1 MESTFFYN
9 LHGTLASNEQL
20 HEMAQKLEA
29 SGAKYL
35 LLQLQEGQYAMTDSE
50 LRRLQ
55 NVQSD
60 SGASMVYANY
70 RERVSSDGGKSL
82 SAMDLIDYQFGSL
95 RDDFDFGP
103 LVLLSASA
111 VLEADGFVMGDWV
124 DEEDAMSYKANL
136 RFAAWYQLRL
146 ILSLRALPLHLNE
159 YGYTFEAARADA
171 ATSED
176 KQFAYVNPR
185 NREVQIEYEQV
196 VTQHLR
202 DLDALIDAQQ
212 LLNSADL
219 VATGNDGKNED
230 NGIVASVVIPVFNRV
245 RTVRDA
251 VQSALSQQTDFAF
264 NVIVVDNH
272 STDGTTEALSELARQ
287 DARVCHIVPE
297 EDTLLIG
304 GCWNKAVASERCGK
318 YVVQL
323 DSDDMY
329 SSPQTLQQIVDAFR
343 EQDCMAVV
351 GSYSLTDFELR
362 PLPPGLIDHKE
373 WTPENGMNNA
383 LRINGLGA
391 PRAFR
396 RDLLLAHPLPN
407 TSYGE
412 DYAAMLRISREY
424 RIGRIYTSLYNCR
437 RWTGNSD
444 AALSRDK
451 VNRNNYY
458 KDSIRSIELQ
468 ARMLLNSRKD

>member
-1 MESTFFYN
+1 MRNTFFYH
-9 LHGTLASNEQL
+9 LHGTLAANEQL
-20 HEMAQKLEA
+20 HAMAQELEA
-29 SGAKYL
+29 SGAEFL
-35 LLQLQEGQYAMTDSE
+35 LLQLQEGQYTMTDIE

-55 NVQSD
+55 NVLLD
-60 SGASMVYANY
+60 SGAPMVYANY
-70 RERVSSDGGKSL
+70 REQNTGEGGQTISP
-82 SAMDLIDYQFGSL
+82 MDLIDYQFGSL

-103 LVLLSASA
+103 LVLLSASV
-111 VLEADGFVMGDWV
+111 VLESDGYVNGDWV
-124 DEEDAMSYKANL
+124 DEDDAVSYCADL
-136 RFAAWYQLRL
+136 HYAAWYQLRL
-146 ILSLRALPLHLNE
+146 ILSLRALPFHLKE
-159 YGYTFEAARADA
+159 YGYLFAPKQAEAASSD
-171 ATSED
+171 D
-176 KQFAYVNPR
+176 KQFAYVDPR
-185 NREVQIEYEQV
+185 NREVQVEYEAV

-202 DLDALIDAQQ
+202 DLDALIDAKH
-212 LLNSADL
+212 LKSSADFAGDTL
-219 VATGNDGKNED
+219 AD
-230 NGIVASVVIPVFNRV
+230 NGITASVVIPVYNRV

-251 VQSALSQQTDFAF
+251 VQSALSQQTDFPY

-272 STDGTTEALSELARQ
+272 STDGTTEVLAELAKQ

-297 EDTLLIG
+297 EQTLLIG
-304 GCWNKAVASERCGK
+304 GCWNKAVASAHCGR

-343 EQDCMAVV
+343 AQDCMAVV
-351 GSYSLTDFELR
+351 GSYSLTDFDLN

-437 RWTGNSD
+437 RWSGNSD

-451 VNRNNYY
+451 INKNNLY
-458 KDSIRSIELQ
+458 KDSIRTIELQ
-468 ARMLLNSRKD
+468 ARVNQNRE